1 MRGKFEDIIGK
12 TITDV
17 YCQENST
24 SPRGQIFLLFDNETS
39 FEIYADGSLKSASGL
54 DKGDLNHIKKCN
66 PKR

>member
-24 SPRGQIFLLFDNETS
+24 SPRGQIFLLFDDDTS
-39 FEIYADGSLKSASGL
+39 FEIYSDGSLKGGSRL
-54 DKGDLNHIKKCN
+54 DKGDLNHIKKYN
-66 PKR
+66 PIR

>member
-24 SPRGQIFLLFDNETS
+24 SPRGQIFLLFDDDTS
-39 FEIYADGSLKSASGL
+39 FEIY
-54 DKGDLNHIKKCN
+54 
-66 PKR
+66 

>member
-24 SPRGQIFLLFDNETS
+24 SPRGQVFLLFADDTS
-39 FEIYADGSLKSASGL
+39 FEIYSDGHLNGASGL
-54 DKGDLNHIKKCN
+54 DKGDLNHIKKYN
-66 PKR
+66 PQR